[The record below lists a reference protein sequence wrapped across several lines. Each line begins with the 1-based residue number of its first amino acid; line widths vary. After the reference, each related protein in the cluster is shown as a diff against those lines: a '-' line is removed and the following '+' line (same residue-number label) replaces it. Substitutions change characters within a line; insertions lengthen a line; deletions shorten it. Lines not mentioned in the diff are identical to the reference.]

1 MTGLCFSLFR
11 AQSVEGLDQQP
22 SIPPQALLLKNS
34 SSTSGEVKPSRHVLH
49 APVPC
54 RPQPIKSS
62 PLPLP
67 WSSSPGTSQVV
78 QPSAKPNPPR
88 FPNLIPAGQHD
99 SPRRQGYG
107 SFWHKQSTPKPCAT
121 EPTVLFRLRSLSEQV
136 ESQTKPQEKKE
147 NPPSKAERVS
157 EEGLREVYEGPLD
170 LSDRGKSKSNQSPTD
185 YSPLALKDAER
196 VQNSPDKDVK
206 TNPSTHGPVS
216 SPHCVIPPS
225 SSPRPPVKQHEEEP
239 ASDHETKVISG
250 LL

>member
-1 MTGLCFSLFR
+1 M
-11 AQSVEGLDQQP
+11 
-22 SIPPQALLLKNS
+22 
-34 SSTSGEVKPSRHVLH
+34 LH

-99 SPRRQGYG
+99 SPRRQGFG

-185 YSPLALKDAER
+185 YSPLAQKDAER